1 MTCSRVQFSWK
12 FLISTFVQ
20 GISTKCGTKEV
31 EIETR
36 VLDGPQVGKEHTKHP
51 RCDSMEAVKL
61 VDVKSYFMR
70 SQKQ

>member
-36 VLDGPQVGKEHTKHP
+36 VLDGPQVVKEHTKHP
-51 RCDSMEAVKL
+51 RSDSMEAVKL